1 MKLLKENKISY
12 KQYMLGDKEKYH
24 QMIAQKQKMKE
35 EFLIQEYISKHINME
50 KTTKIEVVEDKA
62 PTRKKIR

>member
-1 MKLLKENKISY
+1 
-12 KQYMLGDKEKYH
+12 
-24 QMIAQKQKMKE
+24 MIAEKQKMKE

-50 KTTKIEVVEDKA
+50 KTTKIEVVEEKI